1 MSNLNRLREEHAD
14 LVAIAG
20 RLSALIAQD
29 APPQSNVLYKVRR
42 EFASAL
48 LHHLKSE
55 DWVLYP
61 RLLVSRDKQVAETA
75 RLFSKEMGGL
85 AKAFRDYAEQWGSY
99 AIEGDW
105 ERYQRETIAI
115 LEALT
120 DRITR
125 ENRDLYPL
133 FEALEMQAPRSR
145 LPLDATP
152 PTAAASPRR
161 GSPAC
166 RAAA

>member
-1 MSNLNRLREEHAD
+1 MLDLNRLREEHAD

-29 APPQSNVLYKVRR
+29 TPPPSNVLYRVRQ

-48 LHHLKSE
+48 IRHLKSE
-55 DWVLYP
+55 DWILYP
-61 RLLVSRDKQVAETA
+61 RLLVSRDKHVAETA

-85 AKAFRDYAEQWGSY
+85 AKAFRDYAEQWGSH

-105 ERYQRETIAI
+105 NRYQRETTDI

-120 DRITR
+120 DRIIR

-133 FEALEMQAPRSR
+133 FEALEI
-145 LPLDATP
+145 
-152 PTAAASPRR
+152 AA
-161 GSPAC
+161 
-166 RAAA
+166 